1 MLPPCLLC
9 QTAPTW
15 LSPTHPT
22 AGSHPSGEQGI
33 TGLGHR
39 QLCRAG
45 ILILSPRTTCF
56 SQPLRQPSQA
66 GTVLGS
72 STSRRTSVVILSLAL
87 SSARDC
93 HSPRAVPRRQK
104 AAPGTLLPASSR
116 RQSLAPGFWSGTL
129 AKFCLRCRTEVWTIP
144 EDGSSYRSAL
154 IQILTAHPLRW
165 QPFHA
170 PSTPGVPVVGSA
182 QHHSPAPLEP
192 GGAFGLTPGLT
203 ARR

>member
-45 ILILSPRTTCF
+45 ILILNPRTTCF
-56 SQPLRQPSQA
+56 SQPLRQPSPGRDRPGQQYEQEDLC
-66 GTVLGS
+66 GHPVPRS
-72 STSRRTSVVILSLAL
+72 KLSEGL
-87 SSARDC
+87 SP
-93 HSPRAVPRRQK
+93 PRAVPRQQK

-129 AKFCLRCRTEVWTIP
+129 AKFHLRCRMEVWTIP
-144 EDGSSYRSAL
+144 KDGSSYRSVL

-170 PSTPGVPVVGSA
+170 PSIPVVGSA
-182 QHHSPAPLEP
+182 QHHSPAPPEP